1 MWQKVIE
8 THRIVVSTPQVLLDA
23 LRHSY
28 IQMGRDIGLMIFD
41 EAHHTVDK
49 APYNMIMKEF
59 YFGLLSRDTPNLDPR
74 CARPMILGLTA
85 SPIYG
90 GDVAKAFR

>member
-1 MWQKVIE
+1 MEPDQWKKESLWQKVIE

-41 EAHHTVDK
+41 EAHHTK
-49 APYNMIMKEF
+49 KEHV
-59 YFGLLSRDTPNLDPR
+59 YARYGLGIVL
-74 CARPMILGLTA
+74 I
-85 SPIYG
+85 
-90 GDVAKAFR
+90 